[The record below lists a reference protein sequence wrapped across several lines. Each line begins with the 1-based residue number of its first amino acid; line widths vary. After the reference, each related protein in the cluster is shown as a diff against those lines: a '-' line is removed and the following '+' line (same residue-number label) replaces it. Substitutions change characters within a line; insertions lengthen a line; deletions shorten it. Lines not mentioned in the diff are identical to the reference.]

1 MKRLLNIALDNA
13 VALGVVVIVLFLI
26 IPLPTFLLDFLLIQA
41 GITLAIGVIGLMGEP
56 EKQIRP
62 LIMFVPFLYA
72 FFCVL
77 VSFVTYSSKE
87 ISVGEMAVRK
97 LVQFILIELVVGGI
111 SVMLEPALTLTM
123 LLPIGLA
130 AAIVWLAVQGI
141 DYLIAQYTASQLTKE
156 LWEMQRRS
164 LRDKPE

>member
-1 MKRLLNIALDNA
+1 MEFREYLKGR
-13 VALGVVVIVLFLI
+13 
-26 IPLPTFLLDFLLIQA
+26 LLDFLLIQA

-62 LIMFVPFLYA
+62 LIMFVPFLY
-72 FFCVL
+72 
-77 VSFVTYSSKE
+77 TYSSKE

>member
-1 MKRLLNIALDNA
+1 MEFREYLKGR
-13 VALGVVVIVLFLI
+13 
-26 IPLPTFLLDFLLIQA
+26 LLDFLLIQA
-41 GITLAIGVIGLMGEP
+41 GSTLAIGVIGLMGEP